1 MKIYEVNVWE
11 GRGDHKTWLFT
22 NKKKAL
28 EDANEFRKNAW
39 VSEVWLRV
47 WVREGGEMKIEENGP
62 VFQR

>member
-1 MKIYEVNVWE
+1 MKIYEVNYWE

-28 EDANEFRKNAW
+28 EDAEDLKKSTW

-47 WVREGGEMKIEENGP
+47 WETDGGDMRIVENGP
-62 VFQR
+62 IFQR